1 MAEYIPPLENLIEQF
16 QKLPGVGRKS
26 ATRLAFKL
34 LEFPEERAR
43 EFAEAI
49 INAKTQ
55 IRECRR
61 CFNISSED
69 YCNVCAD
76 EDRNHSLICV
86 VEDSKSL
93 MAIDKVKKYNGVYHV
108 LKGTISPKDGRS
120 PDDITIPELL
130 ARIDDNVE
138 EVILATNPT
147 IEGETTSL
155 YINNLL
161 KSLKDE
167 NGEARKIRISRLAY
181 GIPVGGDLEY
191 ADEVTLYRALEGRR
205 EIL

>member
-34 LEFPEERAR
+34 LEFPEEKAR
-43 EFAEAI
+43 DFAEAI

-55 IRECRR
+55 IRECKK

-69 YCNVCAD
+69 YCNVCGD
-76 EDRNHSLICV
+76 ENRDHSVICV

-93 MAIDKVKKYNGVYHV
+93 MAIDKVKKYHGVYHV
-108 LKGTISPKDGRS
+108 LKGTISPKDGRG
-120 PDDITIPELL
+120 PDDITINELL
-130 ARIDDNVE
+130 ARIDDEVE

-161 KSLKDE
+161 KSLTDE
-167 NGEARKIRISRLAY
+167 NGEARKIKISRLAY

>member
-1 MAEYIPPLENLIEQF
+1 MADYIPPLENLIDQF

-34 LEFPEERAR
+34 LEFPEEKAR

-55 IRECRR
+55 IRECKK

-69 YCNVCAD
+69 YCNVCGD
-76 EDRNHSLICV
+76 EGRDHSIICV

-120 PDDITIPELL
+120 ADDITIPELL
-130 ARIDDNVE
+130 ARIDDSIE

-155 YINNLL
+155 YIN
-161 KSLKDE
+161 SILKDK
-167 NGEARKIRISRLAY
+167 NVKISRLAY